1 MRRRFLAAAAGLAG
15 VLVAAMAADRAF
27 PPDLSRLETVSAE
40 LHDREGRLMAASPAP
55 GGVWRLRT
63 SVDDVPPLFVELL
76 LAREDRRFRSHAGI
90 DPAAIVR
97 AAGQAV
103 VNGRVVSG
111 ASTITMQVAR
121 LLEPRPRTLAAKL
134 AEMARAVQLEARF
147 GKDEIL
153 AMWLTLAPFGG
164 NLEGVRA
171 ASLALFAKP
180 PMALDPAELALLVA
194 LPQRPSA
201 LRPDRFPDPAGAA
214 RARVLRDAVAAGVL
228 ADTEA
233 RELGAAP
240 LGAARHALPRHARHL
255 ASAAGEGVTATTLSL
270 PLQAAL
276 ERLADGIAEDL
287 PDQANLAILVMENDT
302 RALVAA
308 YGGAAGERRAGALD
322 LTRAVRSPGSSLK
335 PALVAQ
341 ALALGLVRP
350 ETRIADLPRRFAD
363 YAPENFDRGFAG
375 DVTVAQAL
383 VRSLNLPAVALADAV
398 RPVAFLSSLK
408 AAGILARLPPGAS
421 PSLPVALGGL
431 GLTLHDLA
439 ALYGAIAT
447 DGSVAQPVWRDGEA
461 PIRRPFVGAAEAG
474 AVRAMLAAA
483 QPPPGIA
490 PERAPRIAWK
500 SGTSWG
506 NRDAWAV
513 GVSATHTVAVW
524 LGRPDGTPMPGITGR
539 VTAGPVL
546 FSVFGLLPDAGPLPA
561 APPLAPAPALARLG
575 AGTADRLR
583 LVFPPPNAALGEG
596 DVTLRASGGQRP
608 LTWLIDGQ
616 PILSDRHRRETRWT
630 PLGPGFYRVTVIDAD
645 GTAAATELRI
655 R

>member
-1 MRRRFLAAAAGLAG
+1 MRRCLLAAAAGLG
-15 VLVAAMAADRAF
+15 LAALGLAAADRAL

-40 LHDREGRLMAASPAP
+40 LHDRDGRLMALTPVP
-55 GGVWRLRT
+55 GGVWRLRST
-63 SVDDVPPLFVELL
+63 VDDVPPMLVAML
-76 LAREDRRFRSHAGI
+76 LAREDRRFRAHPGV
-90 DPAAIVR
+90 DPAALAR

-103 VNGRVVSG
+103 AHGRVVSG
-111 ASTITMQVAR
+111 GSTITMQVAR
-121 LLEPRPRTLAAKL
+121 LLEPRPRTMGAKL
-134 AEMARAVQLEARF
+134 LEMARAAQLERRF

-153 AMWLTLAPFGG
+153 GMWLTLAPFGG

-171 ASLALFAKP
+171 ASLALFARP
-180 PMALDPAELALLVA
+180 PMALGPAEIALLVA

-201 LRPDRFPDPAGAA
+201 WRPDRFPEAAVAA
-214 RARVLRDAVAAGVL
+214 RGRVLRDAVAADVL
-228 ADTEA
+228 SAHEA
-233 RELGAAP
+233 GPLAAAP
-240 LGAARHALPRHARHL
+240 LGAARHAMPRHARHL
-255 ASAAGEGVTATTLSL
+255 AASATGVKATTLSL
-270 PLQAAL
+270 PLQVAL
-276 ERLADGIAEDL
+276 ERLADRVAEGL
-287 PDQANLAILVMENDT
+287 PEQANLAVLVLENAT
-302 RALVAA
+302 RALVAY
-308 YGGAAGERRAGALD
+308 YGGAAGEARAGALD
-322 LTRAVRSPGSSLK
+322 LTRAVRSPGSALK

-383 VRSLNLPAVALADAV
+383 ARSLNLPAVALADAV
-398 RPVAFLSSLK
+398 GPVAFLSSLK
-408 AAGILARLPPGAS
+408 AAGIVARLPPGAS

-439 ALYGAIAT
+439 ALYGAIAA
-447 DGSVAQPVWRDGEA
+447 DGTVAQPVWRAGEEA
-461 PIRRPFVGAAEAG
+461 MRRPFAGAAEAG

-490 PERAPRIAWK
+490 PERTPRIAWK

-539 VTAGPVL
+539 VSAGPVL
-546 FSVFGLLPDAGPLPA
+546 FSVFGLLPDPGPLPA
-561 APPLAPAPALARLG
+561 APPLPPAPALARLG
-575 AGTADRLR
+575 TATADRLR

-608 LTWLIDGQ
+608 LTWLIDGR
-616 PILSDRHRRETRWT
+616 PIVSERHRRETRWT
-630 PLGPGFYRVTVIDAD
+630 PLGPGFYRVTVIDAE
-645 GTAAATELRI
+645 GVAAATELRI